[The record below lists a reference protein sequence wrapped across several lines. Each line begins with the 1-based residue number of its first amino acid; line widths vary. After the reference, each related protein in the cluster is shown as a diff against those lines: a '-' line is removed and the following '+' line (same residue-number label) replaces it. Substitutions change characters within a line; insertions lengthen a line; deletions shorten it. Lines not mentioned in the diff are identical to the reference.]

1 MIPNSILTINGKG
14 GVGKTSLVA
23 NIAGLAATSGWRV
36 LAIDTDPQGN
46 LARDFGV
53 LPASDDG
60 ANLCAAILGKASL
73 QPLRAVRPRLD
84 LAPGGRH
91 LDSLVAEVQ
100 LMMARGHY
108 LSALS
113 LFETMLTTVAGGYD
127 LVIIDSPPGERAIQ
141 ALAARA
147 AGHLLIPT
155 APDDCSIDGLGAV
168 FELYQQLRTDGGNPD
183 LHILGVALMLTVT
196 SATTV
201 KRTVRA
207 TLTELLG
214 STVTVFDSTVRFA
227 QAAAV
232 DCRRDGRL
240 AHEYEQ
246 AALSALPW
254 WKTTG
259 KPESFSRAATGL
271 ADDYQHLTN
280 EILTAIA
287 AAITTTTNERRTA

>member
-23 NIAGLAATSGWRV
+23 NIAGLTAGSGWRV

-46 LARDFGV
+46 LARDLGV
-53 LPASDDG
+53 LPQADDG
-60 ANLCAAILGKASL
+60 QNLRDAILGKAPLS
-73 QPLRAVRPRLD
+73 PLRGVRPGLD

-100 LMMARGHY
+100 LMMARGQY
-108 LSALS
+108 LTALG
-113 LFETMLTTVAGGYD
+113 LFDRMLATISDGYD
-127 LVIIDSPPGERAIQ
+127 LIIIDSPPGERAIQ
-141 ALAARA
+141 TLAARA

-155 APDDCSIDGLGAV
+155 APDDCSVDGLGAV

-183 LHILGVALMLTVT
+183 LAILGVVLMLTVST
-196 SATTV
+196 ATNV

-207 TLTELLG
+207 TLTQLLG
-214 STVTVFDSTVRFA
+214 THVKVLDTTVRFA

-246 AALSALPW
+246 AAQAAEPW
-254 WKTTG
+254 WKNTNKGET
-259 KPESFSRAATGL
+259 FSRAATGL
-271 ADDYQHLTN
+271 ADDYQRLTN
-280 EILTAIA
+280 EVLATFTGTTSERKTA
-287 AAITTTTNERRTA
+287 

>member
-23 NIAGLAATSGWRV
+23 NVAGLAAASGWRV

-60 ANLCAAILGKASL
+60 ANLCVAILGRTTL

-100 LMMARGHY
+100 LMMARGQY
-108 LSALS
+108 LSALG
-113 LFETMLTTVAGGYD
+113 LFETMLTTVAGDYD

-141 ALAARA
+141 TLAARA

-168 FELYQQLRTDGGNPD
+168 FELYQQLRTNGGNPD
-183 LHILGVALMLTVT
+183 LTILGVALMLTVT

-214 STVTVFDSTVRFA
+214 STVAVFDSTVRFA

-246 AALSALPW
+246 AALNALPW
-254 WKTTG
+254 WKHTG
-259 KPESFSRAATGL
+259 NRESFSRAATGL

-280 EILTAIA
+280 EVLAAVGVTA
-287 AAITTTTNERRTA
+287 TEKRTA

>member
-23 NIAGLAATSGWRV
+23 NIAGLTAGSGWRV

-46 LARDFGV
+46 LARDLGV
-53 LPASDDG
+53 LPQADDG
-60 ANLCAAILGKASL
+60 QNLRDAILGRTPL
-73 QPLRAVRPRLD
+73 NPLRAVRPGLD

-91 LDSLVAEVQ
+91 LDGLVAEVQ
-100 LMMARGHY
+100 LMMARGQY
-108 LSALS
+108 LTALG
-113 LFETMLTTVAGGYD
+113 LFDRMLAGIADQYD
-127 LVIIDSPPGERAIQ
+127 LIIIDSPPGERAIQ
-141 ALAARA
+141 TLAARA

-155 APDDCSIDGLGAV
+155 APDDCSVDGLGAV

-183 LHILGVALMLTVT
+183 LAILGVVLMLTVST
-196 SATTV
+196 ATNI

-207 TLTELLG
+207 TLTQLLG
-214 STVTVFDSTVRFA
+214 THVKVLDTTVRFA

-246 AALSALPW
+246 AAQAAEPW
-254 WKTTG
+254 WKNTNKGET
-259 KPESFSRAATGL
+259 FSRAATGL
-271 ADDYQHLTN
+271 ADDYQRLTN
-280 EILTAIA
+280 EVLAAFVGTTSERKTA
-287 AAITTTTNERRTA
+287 

>member
-23 NIAGLAATSGWRV
+23 NIAGLTAASGWRV

-46 LARDFGV
+46 LARDLGV
-53 LPASDDG
+53 LPQADDG
-60 ANLCAAILGKASL
+60 QNLRDAILGKAPL
-73 QPLRAVRPRLD
+73 TPLRTVRPGFD

-100 LMMARGHY
+100 LMMARGQY
-108 LSALS
+108 LTALG
-113 LFETMLTTVAGGYD
+113 LFERMLATVADGYD
-127 LVIIDSPPGERAIQ
+127 LIIIDSPPGERAIQ
-141 ALAARA
+141 TLAARA

-155 APDDCSIDGLGAV
+155 APDDCSVDGLGAV

-183 LHILGVALMLTVT
+183 LAILGVVLMLTV
-196 SATTV
+196 SAATNI
-201 KRTVRA
+201 KRNVRA

-214 STVTVFDSTVRFA
+214 THVKVLDTTVRFA

-246 AALSALPW
+246 AAQAAEPW
-254 WKTTG
+254 WKNNNKGET
-259 KPESFSRAATGL
+259 FSRAATGL
-271 ADDYQHLTN
+271 ADDYQRLTN
-280 EILTAIA
+280 EILATFTGAVSERKTA
-287 AAITTTTNERRTA
+287 

>member
-1 MIPNSILTINGKG
+1 MISNSLLTINGKG

-23 NIAGLAATSGWRV
+23 NIAGLTAGSGWRV

-46 LARDFGV
+46 LARDLGV
-53 LPASDDG
+53 LPQADDG
-60 ANLCAAILGKASL
+60 ENLRDAILGKAPL
-73 QPLRAVRPRLD
+73 TPLRAVRAGLD

-100 LMMARGHY
+100 LMMARGQY
-108 LSALS
+108 LTALG
-113 LFETMLTTVAGGYD
+113 LFDRMLATVADGYD
-127 LVIIDSPPGERAIQ
+127 LIIIDSPPGERAIQ
-141 ALAARA
+141 TLAARA

-155 APDDCSIDGLGAV
+155 APDDCSVDGLGAV

-183 LHILGVALMLTVT
+183 LGILGVVLMLTVST
-196 SATTV
+196 ATNI

-207 TLTELLG
+207 TLTQLLG
-214 STVTVFDSTVRFA
+214 SHVKVLDTTVRFA

-246 AALSALPW
+246 AAQAAEPW
-254 WKTTG
+254 WKNTTKG
-259 KPESFSRAATGL
+259 ETFSRAATGL
-271 ADDYQHLTN
+271 ADDYQRLTN
-280 EILTAIA
+280 EVLAAFTGATSERKTA
-287 AAITTTTNERRTA
+287 

>member
-23 NIAGLAATSGWRV
+23 NIAGLSAASGWRV

-46 LARDFGV
+46 LARDLGV
-53 LPASDDG
+53 LAQADDG
-60 ANLCAAILGKASL
+60 ENLRDAILGRTPL
-73 QPLRAVRPRLD
+73 TPLRVVRPGLD

-91 LDSLVAEVQ
+91 LDNLVAEVQ
-100 LMMARGHY
+100 MMMARGQY
-108 LSALS
+108 LTALG
-113 LFETMLTTVAGGYD
+113 LFDRMLAGIADQYD
-127 LVIIDSPPGERAIQ
+127 LIIIDSPPGERAIQ
-141 ALAARA
+141 TLAARA

-155 APDDCSIDGLGAV
+155 APDDCSVDGLGAV

-183 LHILGVALMLTVT
+183 LVILGVVLTLAVST
-196 SATTV
+196 ATNI

-207 TLTELLG
+207 TLTQLLG
-214 STVTVFDSTVRFA
+214 AHIKVFDTNIRFA

-246 AALSALPW
+246 AAQAAEPW
-254 WKTTG
+254 WKNTTKG
-259 KPESFSRAATGL
+259 ETFSRAATGL
-271 ADDYQHLTN
+271 ADDYQRLTN
-280 EILTAIA
+280 EVLATLTGTAS
-287 AAITTTTNERRTA
+287 ERKTA

>member
-23 NIAGLAATSGWRV
+23 NIAGLTAASGWRV

-46 LARDFGV
+46 LARDLGV
-53 LPASDDG
+53 LPQADDG
-60 ANLCAAILGKASL
+60 QNLRDAILGRAPL
-73 QPLRAVRPRLD
+73 APLRAVRPGLD

-100 LMMARGHY
+100 LMMARGQY
-108 LSALS
+108 LTALG
-113 LFETMLTTVAGGYD
+113 LFDRMLATVADGYD
-127 LVIIDSPPGERAIQ
+127 LIIIDSPPGERAIQ
-141 ALAARA
+141 TLAARA

-155 APDDCSIDGLGAV
+155 APDDCSVDGLGAV

-183 LHILGVALMLTVT
+183 LGILGVVLMLTVST
-196 SATTV
+196 ATNI

-207 TLTELLG
+207 TLTQLLG
-214 STVTVFDSTVRFA
+214 THVKVLDTTVRFA

-246 AALSALPW
+246 AAQAAEPW
-254 WKTTG
+254 WKNTNKGET
-259 KPESFSRAATGL
+259 FSRAATGL
-271 ADDYQHLTN
+271 ADDYQRLTN
-280 EILTAIA
+280 EVLATFTGTTSERKTA
-287 AAITTTTNERRTA
+287 